1 VGPAAMPGFA
11 ASKGGNIMARGYGG
25 SGEFEQAFDQFGKF
39 TGGASKNFIKIVAV
53 VVALIVMLNAFE
65 TIGAGERGV
74 VFSQFGGVGDVVL
87 DEGLRFK
94 MPFIQ
99 DIIPIDVKIQKSET
113 AVAASSKDL
122 QMVSSTIAVNYHV
135 APDAANKVYQ
145 DVGLLYKERII
156 DPAVQE
162 SMKATT
168 AQFTAEE
175 LITRRG
181 EVSIQIKDMLSSRLL
196 VHSIIVDE
204 FNIVDFSF
212 SAVFNEAI
220 EMKQTAE
227 QSALKAQRDL
237 ERVKIEAE
245 QRITTARA
253 EAEGQRLQRE
263 TISSEI
269 LQLRAIEKW
278 DGHLPQVTSGGTPFI
293 DLKALRSGT

>member
-1 VGPAAMPGFA
+1 
-11 ASKGGNIMARGYGG
+11 MARGYG
-25 SGEFEQAFDQFGKF
+25 SSNEFEETFNRYA
-39 TGGASKNFIKIVAV
+39 GGASRNVVRIVIVVAV
-53 VVALIVMLNAFE
+53 LIVLMNAFE
-65 TIGAGERGV
+65 TVGAGERGV
-74 VFSQFGGVGDVVL
+74 VFSQFGGVGDLVL

-94 MPFIQ
+94 LPFIQ

-135 APDAANKVYQ
+135 LPEAANKVYQ
-145 DVGLLYKERII
+145 EVGLSFKERII

-162 SMKATT
+162 SMKAAT

-181 EVSIQIKDMLSSRLL
+181 EVSVQIKDMLSSRLRT
-196 VHSIIVDE
+196 HSIIVDE

-237 ERVKIEAE
+237 ERIKIEAE
-245 QRITTARA
+245 QQITSARA
-253 EAEGQRLQRE
+253 EAEGQRLQRQ
-263 TISSEI
+263 TISAEI

-278 DGHLPQVTSGGTPFI
+278 DGHLPQVTSGATPFI
-293 DLKALRSGT
+293 DLKAMRGGA

>member
-1 VGPAAMPGFA
+1 
-11 ASKGGNIMARGYGG
+11 MARGYGG
-25 SGEFEQAFDQFGKF
+25 SENFEETFNRYA
-39 TGGASKNFIKIVAV
+39 GGASRNVVRIAIV
-53 VVALIVMLNAFE
+53 VVVLLVLVNSFQ

-74 VFSQFGGVGDVVL
+74 VFSKIGGVQDAVL
-87 DEGLRFK
+87 GEGLRFK
-94 MPFIQ
+94 VPFIQ

-135 APDAANKVYQ
+135 EPDKANKVYQ
-145 DVGLLYKERII
+145 DVGLSYKERII

-162 SMKATT
+162 SMKAAT

-181 EVSIQIKDMLSSRLL
+181 EVSVQIKEMLSDRLL
-196 VHSIIVDE
+196 THSIIVDE

-245 QRITTARA
+245 QQITTARA
-253 EAEGQRLQRE
+253 EAEGQRLQRQ
-263 TISSEI
+263 TISPEI

-293 DLKALRSGT
+293 DLKAIRGGA

>member
-1 VGPAAMPGFA
+1 
-11 ASKGGNIMARGYGG
+11 
-25 SGEFEQAFDQFGKF
+25 
-39 TGGASKNFIKIVAV
+39 
-53 VVALIVMLNAFE
+53 
-65 TIGAGERGV
+65 
-74 VFSQFGGVGDVVL
+74 
-87 DEGLRFK
+87 
-94 MPFIQ
+94 
-99 DIIPIDVKIQKSET
+99 
-113 AVAASSKDL
+113 
-122 QMVSSTIAVNYHV
+122 MVSSTIAVNYHV
-135 APDAANKVYQ
+135 EPAAANKVYQ
-145 DVGLLYKERII
+145 DVGLSYKERII

-162 SMKATT
+162 SMKAAT

-181 EVSIQIKDMLSSRLL
+181 EVSVQIKDMLSERLL
-196 VHSIIVDE
+196 THSILVDE

-245 QRITTARA
+245 QQITSARA
-253 EAEGQRLQRE
+253 EAEGQRLQRQ
-263 TISSEI
+263 TISAEI

-293 DLKALRSGT
+293 DLKAIRGGA

>member
-1 VGPAAMPGFA
+1 
-11 ASKGGNIMARGYGG
+11 MARGYG
-25 SGEFEQAFDQFGKF
+25 SSNEFEETFNRYA
-39 TGGASKNFIKIVAV
+39 GGASRNVVRIAI
-53 VVALIVMLNAFE
+53 VVALLVVLMNAFE
-65 TIGAGERGV
+65 TVGAGERGV
-74 VFSQFGGVGDVVL
+74 VFSQFGGVGDLVL

-94 MPFIQ
+94 VPFIQ

-135 APDAANKVYQ
+135 LPEAANKVYQ
-145 DVGLLYKERII
+145 EVGLSFKERII

-162 SMKATT
+162 SMKAAT

-181 EVSIQIKDMLSSRLL
+181 EVSIQIKDMLSSRLRT
-196 VHSIIVDE
+196 HSILVDE

-237 ERVKIEAE
+237 DRIKIEAE
-245 QRITTARA
+245 QQITTARA

-263 TISSEI
+263 TISAEI

-293 DLKALRSGT
+293 DLKAIRGGA

>member
-1 VGPAAMPGFA
+1 
-11 ASKGGNIMARGYGG
+11 MARGYGR
-25 SGEFEQAFDQFGKF
+25 SSDFEDRFERFA
-39 TGGASKNFIKIVAV
+39 GGASRNIVRIAIVIV
-53 VVALIVMLNAFE
+53 VLLVLVNSVA

-74 VFSQFGGVGDVVL
+74 VFSKFGGVQDTVL
-87 DEGLRFK
+87 DEGWRFK
-94 MPFIQ
+94 VPFVQ

-113 AVAASSKDL
+113 AASAASKDL

-135 APDAANKVYQ
+135 SPNAANKVYQ
-145 DVGLLYKERII
+145 KVGLSYKERII

-162 SMKATT
+162 SMKAAT

-181 EVSIQIKDMLSSRLL
+181 EVSIQIKEMLSERLL
-196 VHSIIVDE
+196 AHDIVVDE
-204 FNIVDFSF
+204 FNIVDFNF
-212 SAVFNEAI
+212 STVFNEAI
-220 EMKQTAE
+220 EAKQTAE

-237 ERVKIEAE
+237 ERIKIEAE
-245 QRITTARA
+245 QQITAARA

-263 TISSEI
+263 TISEEI

-293 DLKALRSGT
+293 DLKAMRGGA